1 MVTTKDILDF
11 IETVAP
17 SFMKEDW
24 DNVGL
29 NCGHTGQEIKTVL
42 VALDP
47 FEGVCKEAKE
57 VGADLL
63 LTHHPLIWEPG
74 FITDATAQGRN
85 TLLLIENGICAINAH
100 TNLDCAPGGVNDTLA
115 SVLGLEN
122 VKVIC
127 PKGEDESGRE
137 YGLLRQGTVRE
148 QSLEDFLGHVKSS
161 LGCKGLKFAA
171 GGKKVKNVAVGG
183 GACASELLDAYRAGC
198 DTFVT
203 SDAKYNHFWDAK
215 DLGMNL
221 IDAGHFYTEN
231 PVMKVLAEKL
241 QAAFPEIKVL
251 ISQKHDD
258 CANFFI

>member
-1 MVTTKDILDF
+1 MVTVKDILAF
-11 IETVAP
+11 IGTVAP
-17 SFMKEDW
+17 VYMKEEW

-29 NCGHTGQEIKTVL
+29 NCGHMNREVKTVL

-47 FEGVCKEAKE
+47 FEGVCREAKD

-63 LTHHPLIWEPG
+63 VTHHPLIWEPG

-85 TLLLIENGICAINAH
+85 TMFLIENGIPCINAH

-115 SVLGLEN
+115 AVLGLEN
-122 VKVIC
+122 VKVIK
-127 PKGEDESGRE
+127 PKGKDEMGRE
-137 YGLLRQGTVRE
+137 YGLLRQGTVNA
-148 QSLEDFLGHVKSS
+148 QPLEDFLGHVKTS
-161 LGCKGLKFAA
+161 LGSKGLKFVD
-171 GGKKVKNVAVGG
+171 GGQPVRHVAVGG
-183 GACASELLDAYRAGC
+183 GACASELMDAYAAGC

-231 PVMKVLAEKL
+231 PVVAVLAGKI
-241 QAAFPEIKVL
+241 AAQFPEIRVL
-251 ISQKHDD
+251 TAQNHDD
-258 CANFFI
+258 CANFFL